1 MELVI
6 NVTQEELLE
15 MDVNENELIV
25 SVIMAL
31 EKHHDYVEFGVS
43 VVVDDEESFT
53 S

>member
-15 MDVNENELIV
+15 MDMNENELIV

-31 EKHHDYVEFGVS
+31 DNHHDYVGYGVS
-43 VVVDDEESFT
+43 VVIDDNGVVY
-53 S
+53 

>member
-15 MDVNENELIV
+15 MDMNENELIV

-31 EKHHDYVEFGVS
+31 DNHRDYVGYGVS
-43 VVVDDEESFT
+43 VVIDDDGVVY
-53 S
+53 

>member
-15 MDVNENELIV
+15 MDMNENELIV

-31 EKHHDYVEFGVS
+31 ENHHDYVEFGVS
-43 VVVDDEESFT
+43 VVIDDDGVVY
-53 S
+53 